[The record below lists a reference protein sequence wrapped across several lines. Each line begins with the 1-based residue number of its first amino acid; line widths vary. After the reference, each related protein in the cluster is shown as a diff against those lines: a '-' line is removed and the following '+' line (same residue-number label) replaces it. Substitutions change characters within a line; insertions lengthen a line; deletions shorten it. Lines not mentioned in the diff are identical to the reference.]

1 MIKVTTLEAEQ
12 QNKKRMKREDAIALA
27 ISLANQGKIPAAES
41 LSEQLIG
48 QFPGDAN
55 AIAMRAFVLH
65 RAGRLNDAIAV
76 LEQAVSNDP
85 NLPVF
90 HSNLCEMYRQ
100 AGELDRAV
108 DHGLKAT
115 KLAPNYPDAQNNLG
129 IVQFERSEFDAAEA
143 AYKRALTLKPDFAEV
158 HNNLGNLYRVR
169 ENSEAS
175 LRCYERAIELRPTYV
190 EALANAG
197 KAYMA
202 ERKYDVAEKLFRRA
216 SDIRPDYMEALTGI
230 ASASHAQGNGN
241 YALTLL
247 SRMTTMYPNSVEP
260 FILLSQ
266 LLQEDHKLNGA
277 LAAAEQALAL
287 NGADHRTLALMGR
300 VKREMGQT
308 AEAVEW
314 FRKALEVLPDS
325 AELHNQLGVSHMELG
340 EMDEAR
346 ACFEKAIAIAPDALR
361 VYTNLA
367 NAKKFTKRETH
378 YKNFIAASKGIDTL
392 SDHEKI
398 GVYYA
403 LGKVYDDVGESQQ
416 AMEAFM
422 AGAKLKR
429 AELKYNKQASLYL
442 FDRIKEVFTKEALD
456 AKRALVKGSDTR
468 APILVL
474 GMPRSGSTLTE
485 QIISSHSQVFGA
497 GEVRTL
503 NQSMNE
509 TIVKDFSESVRFPEV
524 FRFLSQKHADAI
536 VSGYLRDVPN
546 WGGSTPYFTDKMLT
560 NFFYIGLINVIMPN
574 ARIIHIRRNPVD
586 NCISCFTRLFRE
598 DLPYSYDFDDLADYY
613 GKYAGLMDHWRSVLP
628 EGSFHEL
635 KYEDLVA
642 DTEGKARELLE
653 FIGLP
658 WEDRCLAFYDA
669 KRPVKTASVTQVRE
683 PIYTRS
689 VDRWKKYGAAVQPLI
704 DRLAGLDR

>member
-1 MIKVTTLEAEQ
+1 
-12 QNKKRMKREDAIALA
+12 
-27 ISLANQGKIPAAES
+27 
-41 LSEQLIG
+41 
-48 QFPGDAN
+48 
-55 AIAMRAFVLH
+55 
-65 RAGRLNDAIAV
+65 
-76 LEQAVSNDP
+76 
-85 NLPVF
+85 
-90 HSNLCEMYRQ
+90 
-100 AGELDRAV
+100 
-108 DHGLKAT
+108 
-115 KLAPNYPDAQNNLG
+115 
-129 IVQFERSEFDAAEA
+129 
-143 AYKRALTLKPDFAEV
+143 
-158 HNNLGNLYRVR
+158 
-169 ENSEAS
+169 
-175 LRCYERAIELRPTYV
+175 
-190 EALANAG
+190 
-197 KAYMA
+197 
-202 ERKYDVAEKLFRRA
+202 
-216 SDIRPDYMEALTGI
+216 
-230 ASASHAQGNGN
+230 
-241 YALTLL
+241 
-247 SRMTTMYPNSVEP
+247 
-260 FILLSQ
+260 
-266 LLQEDHKLNGA
+266 
-277 LAAAEQALAL
+277 
-287 NGADHRTLALMGR
+287 
-300 VKREMGQT
+300 
-308 AEAVEW
+308 
-314 FRKALEVLPDS
+314 
-325 AELHNQLGVSHMELG
+325 
-340 EMDEAR
+340 
-346 ACFEKAIAIAPDALR
+346 
-361 VYTNLA
+361 
-367 NAKKFTKRETH
+367 
-378 YKNFIAASKGIDTL
+378 
-392 SDHEKI
+392 
-398 GVYYA
+398 
-403 LGKVYDDVGESQQ
+403 
-416 AMEAFM
+416 M

-429 AELKYNKQASLYL
+429 AELNYNKQASLYL

-509 TIVKDFSESVRFPEV
+509 TIVKDFSDSVRFPEV

>member
-1 MIKVTTLEAEQ
+1 MQESTLEQNQ
-12 QNKKRMKREDAIALA
+12 QAKKRLKREDAVALA
-27 ISLANQGKIPAAES
+27 INLANQGKLPGADS
-41 LSEQLIG
+41 LSAQLID

-55 AIAMRAFVLH
+55 TIAMRAFVLH
-65 RAGRLNDAIAV
+65 RLGRLTDAIDLLERAV
-76 LEQAVSNDP
+76 AADP

-100 AGELDRAV
+100 AGNLDRAV
-108 DHGLKAT
+108 EHGLKAVA
-115 KLAPNYPDAQNNLG
+115 LAPNYPDAHNNLG
-129 IVQFERSEFDAAEA
+129 IVQFERSELDAAEA
-143 AYKRALTLKPDFAEV
+143 AYRHALKLKPDFAEV

-169 ENSEAS
+169 EDSESS

-197 KAYMA
+197 KAHMA
-202 ERKYDVAEKLFRRA
+202 QRQYDVAEKLFRRA

-247 SRMTTMYPNSVEP
+247 SRMTTMYPDKVEP

-287 NGADHRTLALMGR
+287 DGADHRTRALMGR

-308 AEAVEW
+308 AEAIEW
-314 FRKALEVLPDS
+314 FRKALEAQPDS
-325 AELHNQLGVSHMELG
+325 AELLNQLGVSHMELG

-346 ACFEKAIAIAPDALR
+346 ACFEKAIAIAPEALR

-367 NAKKFTKRETH
+367 NARKFAKTDTH

-416 AMEAFM
+416 AMAAFI
-422 AGAKLKR
+422 AGARLKR
-429 AELKYNKQASLYL
+429 AELNYNKQASLYL
-442 FDRIKEVFTKEALD
+442 FDRIREVFTKEALD
-456 AKRALVKGSDTR
+456 AKRALIKGSDTR

-509 TIVKDFSESVRFPEV
+509 AIVKDFSESVRFPEV
-524 FRFLSQKHADAI
+524 FRFVSQKHADTI
-536 VSGYLRDVPN
+536 VSAYLRDVPN
-546 WGGSTPYFTDKMLT
+546 WGGGTPYFTDKMLT

-574 ARIIHIRRNPVD
+574 AKIIHIRRNPVD

-613 GKYAGLMDHWRSVLP
+613 TKYAGLMDHWRSVLP

-635 KYEDLVA
+635 KYEELVA
-642 DTEGKARELLE
+642 DTEGKARELLD

-658 WEDRCLAFYDA
+658 WEDRCLAFYEA

-704 DRLAGLDR
+704 DRLAPLLTD

>member
-1 MIKVTTLEAEQ
+1 MIRVTTLEAEP

-266 LLQEDHKLNGA
+266 VLQEDHKLNGA

-287 NGADHRTLALMGR
+287 NDADHRTLALMGR

-308 AEAVEW
+308 AEAIEW
-314 FRKALEVLPDS
+314 FRKALEALPDS

-340 EMDEAR
+340 EMDAAR

-367 NAKKFTKRETH
+367 NAKKFSKRETH

-429 AELKYNKQASLYL
+429 AELNYNKQASLYL

>member
-1 MIKVTTLEAEQ
+1 MIRVTTLETEP

-27 ISLANQGKIPAAES
+27 ISLANQGKLPAAES
-41 LSEQLIG
+41 LSAQLIG

-76 LEQAVSNDP
+76 LEQAVANDP
-85 NLPVF
+85 KLPVF

-100 AGELDRAV
+100 AGDLDRAV

-115 KLAPNYPDAQNNLG
+115 KLAPNYPDAHNNLG

-143 AYKRALTLKPDFAEV
+143 AYKRALKLNPDFAEV

-169 ENSEAS
+169 EDSAAS
-175 LRCYERAIELRPTYV
+175 VRCYERAIELRPNYV

-202 ERKYDVAEKLFRRA
+202 ERKYDAAENLFRRA
-216 SDIRPDYMEALTGI
+216 SDIRPDYMDALTGI
-230 ASASHAQGNGN
+230 ASAAHAQGNGN

-247 SRMTTMYPNSVEP
+247 SRMTTMYPNRVEP
-260 FILLSQ
+260 FILLAQ

-287 NGADHRTLALMGR
+287 DGADHRTLALMGR

-308 AEAVEW
+308 AESIDW
-314 FRKALEVLPDS
+314 FRKALEALPDS

-340 EMDEAR
+340 EMEEAR

-403 LGKVYDDVGESQQ
+403 LGKVYDDVGESQR

-429 AELKYNKQASLYL
+429 AELNYNKQASLYL
-442 FDRIKEVFTKEALD
+442 FDRIREVFTKEALD
-456 AKRALVKGSDTR
+456 AKRALIKGSDTR

-509 TIVKDFSESVRFPEV
+509 AIIRDFSESVRFPEV
-524 FRFLSQKHADAI
+524 FRFVSQKHADAI

-546 WGGSTPYFTDKMLT
+546 WGGSTPCFTDKMLT

-574 ARIIHIRRNPVD
+574 AKIIHIRRNPVD

-613 GKYAGLMDHWRSVLP
+613 AKYAGLMDHWRSVLP

-658 WEDRCLAFYDA
+658 WEDRCLAFYEA

-704 DRLAGLDR
+704 DRLAALDR